1 MGICCTKSS
10 PEREAKVKHLIVPLD
25 GSRLAEAALPLT
37 RQLAQKFQVPV
48 TLVHLIERHPPPQIH
63 GDHHLSRPEEAERY
77 LAKVRSQQFLSD
89 SRVEHHVHAT
99 SINDVPKAI
108 AEHAAEFGSD
118 LVVMCAHGQTGL
130 RTFLFGSIPQQ
141 VAASGAVP
149 VLLIRPGATGS
160 APLLGTR
167 PVLVLLD
174 GTPVD
179 AQSLPLAAA
188 LARVSGV
195 SLYLVVVVPTLR
207 TLSGVGAASGL
218 LLPATTTKIL
228 QLAQADATEY
238 LSRQI
243 ALLQADGLRV
253 SGEVL
258 RGEPSEIIV
267 KTSRQIGPDLI
278 VLGTHHQEGF
288 AAFLSTSAVSK
299 VVNSTPLPLLLIRK
313 SSGISG

>member
-1 MGICCTKSS
+1 
-10 PEREAKVKHLIVPLD
+10 
-25 GSRLAEAALPLT
+25 
-37 RQLAQKFQVPV
+37 
-48 TLVHLIERHPPPQIH
+48 
-63 GDHHLSRPEEAERY
+63 
-77 LAKVRSQQFLSD
+77 
-89 SRVEHHVHAT
+89 
-99 SINDVPKAI
+99 
-108 AEHAAEFGSD
+108 
-118 LVVMCAHGQTGL
+118 
-130 RTFLFGSIPQQ
+130 
-141 VAASGAVP
+141 
-149 VLLIRPGATGS
+149 
-160 APLLGTR
+160 
-167 PVLVLLD
+167 
-174 GTPVD
+174 
-179 AQSLPLAAA
+179 
-188 LARVSGV
+188 
-195 SLYLVVVVPTLR
+195 LVVVVPTLR

>member
-25 GSRLAEAALPLT
+25 GSRSAEAALPLT
-37 RQLAQKFQVPV
+37 RQLAQKFLVPV
-48 TLVHLIERHPPPQIH
+48 TLVHLIERHPPPRIH
-63 GDHHLSRPEEAERY
+63 GDHHLSKPEEAERY
-77 LAKVRSQQFLSD
+77 LAKVRSQVFPSD
-89 SRVEHHVHAT
+89 PRVEHHVHTT
-99 SINDVPKAI
+99 SIKDVPKAI

-130 RTFLFGSIPQQ
+130 RTLLFGSIPQQ
-141 VAASGAVP
+141 VAASSAIP
-149 VLLIRPGATGS
+149 VLLIRPGVTGG
-160 APLLGTR
+160 APLLGRR

-174 GTPVD
+174 GTAVD

-188 LARVSGV
+188 LARVGGV
-195 SLYLVVVVPTLR
+195 SIYLVVVVPTLR

-218 LLPATTTKIL
+218 LLPTTTTKIL

-278 VLGTHHQEGF
+278 VLGTHHQEGG
-288 AAFLSTSAVSK
+288 AAFSTSAVSK
-299 VVNSTPLPLLLIRK
+299 VVNSTPLPLLLVRK
-313 SSGISG
+313 SSGTSG